1 MPTRKRSVEEI
12 LADVSDGILTEEEGA
27 AEIRA
32 QQSVDRSNRS
42 PRHVRAVVSGTLA
55 FIGFIFFAIG
65 AGFGIY
71 SYVQGQD
78 VERTEGEVIRLV
90 RKGKG
95 SSPVVRYTVAE
106 KPFEIES
113 SISTSPPAYRIGE
126 KVVVLYPRDNPASG
140 RIDSFAERWLFAV
153 IFGGVGLLLL
163 MIAIIVWFA
172 MRPRRLA
179 MPS

>member
-12 LADVSDGILTEEEGA
+12 LADVADGILTEEQGA

-32 QQSVDRSNRS
+32 QQPVNHSSRK
-42 PRHVRAVVSGTLA
+42 PRNSRAIAFWTLA
-55 FIGFIFFAIG
+55 LIGFMFFAIG
-65 AGFGIY
+65 GGFGVY

-78 VERTEGEVIRLV
+78 VERTQGEVIRLV

-153 IFGGVGLLLL
+153 IFGGVGVLLLI
-163 MIAIIVWFA
+163 IAIIVWFA
-172 MRPRRLA
+172 MRPRRHDL
-179 MPS
+179 PS